1 MSERNVCKQ
10 VELASKYE
18 KIIIELSEWIPGDK
32 LSKVVTDEVG
42 EINSSEQ
49 KDLALKMIDN
59 FLGEINNK
67 EKDDKLF
74 LSEII
79 NIEKPTFELNNLI
92 LSPVGSGKTHFM
104 KSLIEDGDN
113 ILLLVSTSSLKNKF
127 IPTDE
132 SKRREIANRFY
143 STKRK
148 TIHGDS
154 PYKVLVMTYAEFGEN
169 IKYTDRFARKFT
181 KIFCDEI
188 HSLPL
193 YQKYND
199 SATLLVAMHYLF
211 NTHKNQPKYYF
222 TATQEHLDELRKQ
235 DEYVMENIKVFNYL
249 NYPNIK
255 KYVPMSSY
263 KIHGIEQ
270 TRPHIKARRESI
282 KYFGHKVFAFCKTIE
297 SQLRLK
303 QICEEE
309 GLSAEAYW
317 STNNTDKPMSKK
329 QVEEVEDMITNERLP
344 DEYDVVIIN
353 SALQEG
359 WDIKDER
366 VKMAI
371 MNTTN
376 ETELVQS
383 LGRLRRNVDV
393 LVYKVNRDEEVDF
406 YINFPHELIEVPL
419 DVDMKDKLREKF
431 DLRDRQGR
439 LVSWKII
446 ENTLEKQGFILVNKQ
461 LTIEG
466 KRKRATIVYAR

>member
-1 MSERNVCKQ
+1 MNEKCRK
-10 VELASKYE
+10 VEVGNKYE
-18 KIIIELSEWIPGDK
+18 KIIIELSEWTPGEK

-49 KDLALKMIDN
+49 RDLALKMIDN
-59 FLGEINNK
+59 FLGEINN
-67 EKDDKLF
+67 EEGDGKLY

-79 NIEKPTFELNNLI
+79 EIEKPLFGLNNLI

-104 KSLIEDGDN
+104 RSLIEDKDN

-127 IPTDE
+127 VPTDE
-132 SKRREIANRFY
+132 RKRKEIANRFY

-148 TIHGDS
+148 TIHGES
-154 PYKVLVMTYAEFGEN
+154 AYKVLVMTYAEFGEN

-199 SATLLVAMHYLF
+199 SSTLLVAMHYLF
-211 NTHKNQPKYYF
+211 NVHENQPKYYF

-235 DEYVMENIKVFNYL
+235 DKYVMSNIKVFNYL
-249 NYPNIK
+249 NYPNVK

-263 KIHGIEQ
+263 KIHGMEQ
-270 TRPHIKARRESI
+270 TRPHLKARKESI

-303 QICEEE
+303 DICLEE
-309 GLSAEAYW
+309 GLTAEAYW
-317 STNNTDKPMSKK
+317 SNNNTDKPMSVD
-329 QVEEVEDMITNERLP
+329 QIDEVETMITNERLP
-344 DEYDVVIIN
+344 DKYDVVIIN

-376 ETELVQS
+376 ETEFIQA

-393 LVYKVNRDEEVDF
+393 LVYKVSRNEEVDF

-419 DVDMKDKLREKF
+419 DVDMKDSLRIKF

-439 LVSWKII
+439 LVSWKVI
-446 ENTLEKQGFILVNKQ
+446 ETTLERQGFLIVNKQ
-461 LTIEG
+461 LTIDGE
-466 KRKRATIVYAR
+466 RKRVSIVYSR